1 MCASFMSVMFISKT
15 TEAYTKYELK
25 YQLSSSVL
33 YGGDMLF
40 STIKKGAS
48 LEKGLSL
55 THFSIF
61 GNWPGA

>member
-1 MCASFMSVMFISKT
+1 MFISET

-25 YQLSSSVL
+25 YQLRGSVL
-33 YGGDMLF
+33 YAGDMLF
-40 STIKKGAS
+40 SIIKKGAS

-55 THFSIF
+55 IHFSIF